1 MVWSTGGDDVCFVF
15 GGRESRLSKMTVMP
29 FYKAN
34 SFLLKLGG
42 MQHREEHADRWGQ
55 FELDERTPL
64 KARCVN
70 VDCCRKERPAVGQ
83 RCSTSGQFVLLK
95 VTAVVDTG
103 LLDTLPG
110 RPGILA
116 ACLDRSK
123 KPKCFHFF
131 HVSTRT
137 AKRPAGQS
145 GQPIVT
151 ERALAFCSGLPAT
164 LGTSP

>member
-1 MVWSTGGDDVCFVF
+1 
-15 GGRESRLSKMTVMP
+15 MTVMP

-34 SFLLKLGG
+34 SFLLKLSAAQRRTCRQMGTV
-42 MQHREEHADRWGQ
+42 RIV
-55 FELDERTPL
+55 DERTPL

-110 RPGILA
+110 RPGFLA
-116 ACLDRSK
+116 GCLDRSK

-131 HVSTRT
+131 PLPTAAAATVTTVSNFSST
-137 AKRPAGQS
+137 
-145 GQPIVT
+145 
-151 ERALAFCSGLPAT
+151 T
-164 LGTSP
+164 LLYVNLKKL